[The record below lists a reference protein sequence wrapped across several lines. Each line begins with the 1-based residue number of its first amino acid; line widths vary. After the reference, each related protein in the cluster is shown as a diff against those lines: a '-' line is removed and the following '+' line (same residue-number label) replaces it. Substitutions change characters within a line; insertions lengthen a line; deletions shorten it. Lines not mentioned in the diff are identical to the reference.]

1 MNHTLPARDEVH
13 MWFCDAGRPGG
24 RRADAIG
31 DIALLSREEKI
42 RCARITR
49 PAERRGFAAARAGA
63 RRVLADLVGAAPE
76 TIDMSAGMW
85 ISAGR
90 GLQEDAPEDEAGT
103 GATPLVLDLVWSA
116 DAWVLGLS
124 AGIRLCLALERVEG
138 PASAAAARER
148 VRRKALARLSGAEHT
163 GAVQGAAPGGFSVHD
178 VPTPVSAV
186 AAVACSGRHRRTGGP
201 SLLLREVPA
210 VP

>member
-1 MNHTLPARDEVH
+1 MHRTLPVRDEVH
-13 MWFCDAGRPGG
+13 VWFCDAGRPGG
-24 RRADAIG
+24 RHADAIG

-85 ISAGR
+85 MSAGR
-90 GLQEDAPEDEAGT
+90 GLREDAPEDGAGA

-124 AGIRLCLALERVEG
+124 AGIRLCLALERAEG
-138 PASAAAARER
+138 PAAAAAARER
-148 VRRKALARLSGAEHT
+148 VRRKALARLSGAERAT
-163 GAVQGAAPGGFSVHD
+163 AVQGASGNFSVHD

-201 SLLLREVPA
+201 SLLLREVP
-210 VP
+210 VVT